1 MYISSKKKK
10 TIMYRLCVNA
20 LTKKEK
26 ESVNTELISLK
37 PFKNTFIYYES
48 KMLAICL
55 LWHSTHLSSKRI

>member
-10 TIMYRLCVNA
+10 KKTTIMYRLCVNA

-37 PFKNTFIYYES
+37 PFKNTFIYIYS
-48 KMLAICL
+48 
-55 LWHSTHLSSKRI
+55 HFFGT